1 MQSSRGGEKAIR
13 ITLIVIVLILAF
25 VSVLYLMKRSELATF
40 REELRINKVKHDT
53 NIIMYNC

>member
-1 MQSSRGGEKAIR
+1 MQSSRGGEKAVR
-13 ITLIVIVLILAF
+13 ITLLVILLVLALI
-25 VSVLYLMKRSELATF
+25 SVLYLMKRSELATF